1 MVATLHPQ
9 ILVINSG
16 SSSLKLSLLDPESG
30 NISAYG
36 IAERLRTAQAS
47 LCLTDLHGAKR
58 EENLPAADHHVALLR
73 AIEILSEN
81 ATLEVRAIGHRVVH
95 GGEYFCGAAL
105 ITDEVLQR
113 IEDLVSLA
121 PLHNPANA
129 QGIRVATELFPGK
142 PQVAVFDTAF
152 HQTLPPHAFHYPI
165 PYNYYERYR
174 VRRYGF
180 HGTSHQ
186 YVGQEAA
193 RRLGKRFDEVQL
205 ISAHL
210 GNGCSV
216 TAIRFGKSVD
226 TTMGLTPLEGLAMG
240 TRSGDVDPNLHLFL
254 QNHAKLSLQE
264 ITDLLNRESGLLG
277 VSGESHDMRMV
288 AAAAAKGNA
297 RAALAID
304 IFCYRAA
311 RAILGLAAG
320 LTAIDAIIFT
330 GGIGENDVAAR
341 AKVLEHLTILKPK
354 LDPNRNKQHGKESGG
369 RVTVDSGLQC
379 LVIPTNEEL
388 MIANETVRLI
398 S

>member
-1 MVATLHPQ
+1 
-9 ILVINSG
+9 
-16 SSSLKLSLLDPESG
+16 
-30 NISAYG
+30 
-36 IAERLRTAQAS
+36 
-47 LCLTDLHGAKR
+47 
-58 EENLPAADHHVALLR
+58 
-73 AIEILSEN
+73 
-81 ATLEVRAIGHRVVH
+81 
-95 GGEYFCGAAL
+95 
-105 ITDEVLQR
+105 
-113 IEDLVSLA
+113 
-121 PLHNPANA
+121 
-129 QGIRVATELFPGK
+129 
-142 PQVAVFDTAF
+142 
-152 HQTLPPHAFHYPI
+152 
-165 PYNYYERYR
+165 
-174 VRRYGF
+174 
-180 HGTSHQ
+180 
-186 YVGQEAA
+186 
-193 RRLGKRFDEVQL
+193 
-205 ISAHL
+205 
-210 GNGCSV
+210 
-216 TAIRFGKSVD
+216 
-226 TTMGLTPLEGLAMG
+226 MG